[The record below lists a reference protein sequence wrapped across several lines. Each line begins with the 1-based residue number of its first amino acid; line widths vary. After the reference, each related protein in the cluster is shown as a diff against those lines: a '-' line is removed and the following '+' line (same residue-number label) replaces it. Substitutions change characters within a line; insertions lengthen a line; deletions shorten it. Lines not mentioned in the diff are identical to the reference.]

1 MNKPD
6 SNTNCSSNNLRVGNH
21 WSHSKW
27 RLRSGPKRT
36 REQSSASSE
45 GDKETSSSLKKV
57 GNESVKNLNELADQL
72 KYRIRALVPDQK
84 DIITREQEL
93 YNQAITMFEGVLANE
108 KQRICLFNILMGVE
122 NSQYPFTV
130 HDIVNYHLIF
140 TAAIELAQGSLEHT
154 HRPKKRISKQGLRR
168 ELRDEYYKTYLR
180 PTVQCAWNCAL
191 ASMGCTA
198 VELRDII
205 GMNVMMVMNDEDL
218 DCERRLNVR
227 CIVFR
232 HITFPDLCRYL
243 CDFVRHCR
251 VKTQSRIKTT
261 LLKWQEFEGIILDR
275 EEEVEQRSSS
285 ESECTILVP
294 SANDDDEVAEDEN
307 PNLVSPIV
315 GQSMLRRTPVELSRN
330 NISPEATDN
339 DEMAG
344 ASVADGSKDEL
355 SCNISPGATDNDEMS
370 GASVADSSN
379 VNDDSE
385 ATLRVLSSMTREGV
399 ENMMRDYNTEGLD
412 GKDRNFDCLIDILS
426 TKALLDSFGM
436 ISITQ
441 AEWTIL
447 RNSTLFCSMFFST
460 LMR

>member
-1 MNKPD
+1 
-6 SNTNCSSNNLRVGNH
+6 
-21 WSHSKW
+21 
-27 RLRSGPKRT
+27 
-36 REQSSASSE
+36 
-45 GDKETSSSLKKV
+45 
-57 GNESVKNLNELADQL
+57 
-72 KYRIRALVPDQK
+72 
-84 DIITREQEL
+84 
-93 YNQAITMFEGVLANE
+93 MFDGVLANE
-108 KQRICLFNILMGVE
+108 KQRTCLFNILMGVE
-122 NSQYPFTV
+122 NSQYQFTV
-130 HDIVNYHLIF
+130 RDIVNYHLIF
-140 TAAIELAQGSLEHT
+140 MAAIELPQ
-154 HRPKKRISKQGLRR
+154 KKMSVQKWGIRR

-191 ASMGCTA
+191 ASMDCTA
-198 VELRDII
+198 VELKDII

-218 DCERRLNVR
+218 DCERRLLSVR

-232 HITFPDLCRYL
+232 HTTFPDLCRYL

-251 VKTQSRIKTT
+251 VKAQSRIKTT
-261 LLKWQEFEGIILDR
+261 LLKWQEFEGITPDR

-285 ESECTILVP
+285 ESECTVLVRA
-294 SANDDDEVAEDEN
+294 ANDDEEVAEDKN
-307 PNLVSPIV
+307 PNH
-315 GQSMLRRTPVELSRN
+315 
-330 NISPEATDN
+330 
-339 DEMAG
+339 EMAG
-344 ASVADGSKDEL
+344 ASDADGSKDEL

-370 GASVADSSN
+370 GASVANNSN

-385 ATLRVLSSMTREGV
+385 AALRVLSSMTREGV

-426 TKALLDSFGM
+426 TKSLLDDFGM